1 LAYLTAWEIQQPG
14 IHKSASS
21 IRRKVEN
28 DGKKVPYSEYTHT
41 HMGIH
46 KDRVFPI
53 KLMNAVYLNKQEKI
67 SYEKLLTETIEEKLE
82 MRREVCKPLLLI
94 NGRIEGFHVRL
105 HYYASHASLK
115 YPTGHRNE
123 NNESHYPSDDAENVA
138 ADDCAAQAKLA

>member
-82 MRREVCKPLLLI
+82 MRQCVNLYC
-94 NGRIEGFHVRL
+94 
-105 HYYASHASLK
+105 
-115 YPTGHRNE
+115 
-123 NNESHYPSDDAENVA
+123 
-138 ADDCAAQAKLA
+138 